1 MKPIQGYI
9 LYRNCGRGGGG
20 MVAGV
25 MEKRK
30 KGRKSLRNTSFWSH
44 LDSENPKKLQKTK
57 NNFKGINP

>member
-1 MKPIQGYI
+1 MV
-9 LYRNCGRGGGG
+9 GGGG
-20 MVAGV
+20 GGGGVVAGV

-30 KGRKSLRNTSFWSH
+30 KGRKSLRNRSFWSH